1 MPREVAGPGVAVS
14 AHTGLGPL
22 LWMPPCKAHAGL
34 RVARLSQML
43 PEARIMGGT
52 EKATVLS

>member
-1 MPREVAGPGVAVS
+1 MFW
-14 AHTGLGPL
+14 LF
-22 LWMPPCKAHAGL
+22 PCKAHAGL
-34 RVARLSQML
+34 RAGHSLSRML